1 MKTKMLRIIPIIL
14 ILLLIP
20 PIYDGCGRNAAEVQQ
35 NTRTGGSVMEKI
47 RERGKLVVVTD
58 FNSTNYFIYR
68 GQPMGYQYQLLEEL
82 ADYLGLKLEV
92 RVNNDL
98 DASFSALEKGDVDLI
113 AMNLTVTNSRKQ
125 KVAFTAP
132 HTQTRQVLVQKMPAD
147 WKRLNPTQLEDSMIR
162 NQLDLAGKEIYVQK
176 GSIYAT
182 RLHTLANE
190 IGGDIKVE
198 EVPVEA
204 EQLVHMVARG
214 EIQYTVCDENVARV
228 NKNYF
233 PDLDIETAVSFPQNL
248 AWAVGL
254 QANDL
259 KGEIDKWMV
268 DFRKTRRYAVIYN
281 KYYNNQQSVNIVNS
295 DYYALESGRI
305 SQYDDIVKRE
315 SERIGWD
322 WRLVSSMIYQE
333 SRFNPR
339 AVSWAGAFGLMQM
352 MPVTAR
358 RYGIN
363 ENSSPDAQ
371 IHAGTSMIKW
381 LDKRLED
388 AVPDSSERVKFVLAA
403 YNIGL
408 GHIQDAQRL
417 AEKYGDDPAVW
428 EDSVEKWLLN
438 KAEPSYYRDPVVK
451 YGYSRGVE
459 TYAYVRD
466 VLDRYEHYRNII
478 TPELVAQNK

>member
-1 MKTKMLRIIPIIL
+1 MKTKMIKIVPIIL
-14 ILLLIP
+14 MLLLLP
-20 PIYDGCGRNAAEVQQ
+20 PVFEGCGNSNPDVQESS
-35 NTRTGGSVMEKI
+35 RTGGNVMEKI

-98 DASFSALEKGDVDLI
+98 DANFESLEKGDIDLI
-113 AMNLTVTNSRKQ
+113 AMNLTVTNLRKQ
-125 KVAFTAP
+125 KVAFTEP
-132 HTQTRQVLVQKMPAD
+132 HTQTRQVLVQRMPAN
-147 WKRLNPTQLEDSMIR
+147 WKRLNPVQLQDSLIR

-176 GSIYAT
+176 GSIYAA

-190 IGGDIKVE
+190 IGGDINVV
-198 EVPVEA
+198 EVPIEA

-214 EIQYTVCDENVARV
+214 EIRYTVCDENVAQV

-233 PDLDIETAVSFPQNL
+233 PDLDVETAVSFPQNV
-248 AWAVGL
+248 AWAVSL
-254 QANDL
+254 QADDL
-259 KGEIDKWMV
+259 KKEIDTWMV
-268 DFRKTRRYAVIYN
+268 DFRKSSRYAVIYN
-281 KYYNNQQSVNIVNS
+281 KYYNNQHSVNIVNS
-295 DYYALESGRI
+295 DYYAIGSGKI
-305 SQYDDIVKRE
+305 SQYDEAVKKE

-333 SRFNPR
+333 SRFNPN

-358 RYGIN
+358 RFGISQ
-363 ENSSPDAQ
+363 NSSPEAQ

-388 AVPDSSERVKFVLAA
+388 VVPDSTERVKFVLAA

-417 AEKYGDDPAVW
+417 AEKYGDNPAVW
-428 EDSVEKWLLN
+428 DDSVEKWLLN

-451 YGYSRGVE
+451 YGYSRGLE
-459 TYAYVRD
+459 TYAYVRE

>member
-1 MKTKMLRIIPIIL
+1 M
-14 ILLLIP
+14 LLLLLLP
-20 PIYDGCGRNAAEVQQ
+20 SLYEGCGRN
-35 NTRTGGSVMEKI
+35 NSGRTEHARHESHTMEKI

-82 ADYLGLKLEV
+82 ADHLGLKLEI

-98 DASFSALEKGDVDLI
+98 DNSFESLEKGDVDLI
-113 AMNLTVTNSRKQ
+113 AMNLTVTNVRKQ

-132 HTQTRQVLVQKMPAD
+132 HTQTRQVLVQKLPD
-147 WKRLNPTQLEDSMIR
+147 NWKRLNPAQLQDSLVR
-162 NQLDLAGKEIYVQK
+162 NQLDLEGKQIYVQK
-176 GSIYAT
+176 GSVYAT

-190 IGGDIKVE
+190 IGGDIDVV

-214 EIQYTVCDENVARV
+214 EIKYTVCDENVARV

-233 PDLDIETAVSFPQNL
+233 PDLDVETAVSFPQNL
-248 AWAVGL
+248 AWAVSLDAG
-254 QANDL
+254 DL
-259 KGEIDKWMV
+259 KDEIDSWMTE
-268 DFRKTRRYAVIYN
+268 FRKTSRYAVIYN
-281 KYYNNQQSVNIVNS
+281 KYYNNQYSVNIVNS
-295 DYYALESGRI
+295 DYYVLGSGKI
-305 SQYDDIVKRE
+305 SQYDDIIKIE

-333 SRFNPR
+333 SRFNPK

-358 RYGIN
+358 RFGIN
-363 ENSSPDAQ
+363 RNSSAEAQ
-371 IHAGTSMIKW
+371 IHAGTNMIKW
-381 LDKRLED
+381 LDKRLADE
-388 AVPDSSERVKFVLAA
+388 VPDSTERVKFVLAA

-417 AEKYGDDPAVW
+417 AKKYGDDPAIW
-428 EDSVEKWLLN
+428 DDNVEKWLLN
-438 KAEPSYYRDPVVK
+438 KAEPGYYRDPVVK
-451 YGYSRGVE
+451 YGYARGTE
-459 TYAYVRD
+459 TYSYVKE

-478 TPELVAQNK
+478 TPDMVAQNK